1 MSTTIRLAAG
11 DYYVD
16 ARGRF
21 YYTESDREKC
31 AQDVAVVLLQDLSP
45 DGRWG
50 NQLNTRQSNSSIG
63 ARGLHKPVIQSDVS
77 DAINRLIAL
86 QQQDPA
92 LGEAEEIDRFTI
104 TVSSQP
110 QDLHYAYIVEV
121 QRRNTESDD
130 PLKAGYLVD
139 LSQVREDPEEE

>member
-16 ARGRF
+16 SRGRF

-31 AQDVAVVLLQDLSP
+31 AQDVACTLLQDVYP

-50 NQLNTRQSNSSIG
+50 NQLNVRQSNSSIG
-63 ARGLHKPVIQSDVS
+63 ARGIHKPVIQSDVS
-77 DAINRLIAL
+77 DSINRLIAL
-86 QQQDPA
+86 QQQDRA
-92 LGEAEEIDRFTI
+92 LGAAEEIDKFTI

-110 QDLHYAYIVEV
+110 QDLHYAYVVEV
-121 QRRNTESDD
+121 QRKNKDQDD
-130 PLKAGYLVD
+130 PLKIGYLVD
-139 LSQVREDPEEE
+139 LSQVQEK